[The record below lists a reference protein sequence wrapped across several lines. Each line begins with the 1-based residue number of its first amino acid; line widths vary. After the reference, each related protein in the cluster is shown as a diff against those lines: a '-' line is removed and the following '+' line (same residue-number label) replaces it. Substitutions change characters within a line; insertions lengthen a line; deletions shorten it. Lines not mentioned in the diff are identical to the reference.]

1 MRERAAIVVVA
12 VLMVAARADA
22 LVLCAKAKSGVVKEG
37 ASIKLRTACTAKE
50 IAVDADAAGLRGP
63 AGAAGQDGA
72 AGSNGTNGM
81 DGAPGLSGLEV
92 VTADGGTIIAGLQLS
107 SGTANCPTGKKVV
120 AGGVAGVLI
129 AGAFTGGGVLESR
142 PVTGGTP
149 EGWFGSMLASASD
162 DWFARV
168 YAVCATVAP

>member
-1 MRERAAIVVVA
+1 MRGRGAMAVVA
-12 VLMVAARADA
+12 TLMLAAQADA

-50 IAVDADAAGLRGP
+50 VAVDPDATGLRGP
-63 AGAAGQDGA
+63 AGTDGQDGA
-72 AGSNGTNGM
+72 AGANGM
-81 DGAPGLSGLEV
+81 DGAAGVPGVSGLEV
-92 VTADGGTIIAGLQLS
+92 VTADGGTIIAGLALS
-107 SGTANCPTGKKVV
+107 SNTANCPTGKKVI

-129 AGAFTGGGVLESR
+129 AGSFTGGGVLESR
-142 PVTGGTP
+142 PVTGSTP

-168 YAVCATVAP
+168 YAVCANVAP